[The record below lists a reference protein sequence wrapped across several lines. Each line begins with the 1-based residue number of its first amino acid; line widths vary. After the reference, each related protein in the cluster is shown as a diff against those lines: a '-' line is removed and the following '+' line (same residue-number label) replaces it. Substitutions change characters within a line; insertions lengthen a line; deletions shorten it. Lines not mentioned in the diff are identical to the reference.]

1 MLEMSAI
8 KAEDEQAPTSV
19 ATNEEQEELSHGAN
33 LPRDLDIGT
42 LHTELEHKC
51 KQVEKQITEM
61 QSDAEQESLPKP
73 KEEKEEE
80 EHDEDEEE
88 KEEEAES
95 TSECHSL
102 ADLHAKA
109 DKLLGEMGELDETKG
124 RSHAGESAR
133 RTEEEEEAKKKA
145 ERLAKRLQT
154 YPKRGKGYTIRD
166 GRIVKASEK

>member
-1 MLEMSAI
+1 MVDGD
-8 KAEDEQAPTSV
+8 DEWRMMMIMMV
-19 ATNEEQEELSHGAN
+19 
-33 LPRDLDIGT
+33 
-42 LHTELEHKC
+42 
-51 KQVEKQITEM
+51 
-61 QSDAEQESLPKP
+61 
-73 KEEKEEE
+73 
-80 EHDEDEEE
+80 DEEE

-95 TSECHSL
+95 TSECQSL

-133 RTEEEEEAKKKA
+133 RKEEEEEAKKKA

-154 YPKRGKGYTIRD
+154 YPKGYTIRD